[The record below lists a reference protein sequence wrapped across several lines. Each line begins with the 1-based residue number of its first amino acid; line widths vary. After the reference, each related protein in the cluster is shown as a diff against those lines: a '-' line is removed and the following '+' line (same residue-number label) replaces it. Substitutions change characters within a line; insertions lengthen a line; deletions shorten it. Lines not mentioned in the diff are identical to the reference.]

1 MASTWPTCRTYSCL
15 PARAD
20 ALSTTKNAWYVS
32 YAFEQTFWRSER
44 DPQRAVGLFGQVAL
58 SYGNPNPA
66 RWSSLGGL
74 SGTSPIPGRGGDR
87 IGVAAF
93 YLGVSDDLKDGL
105 RPVRL
110 GIEYGGRCSIT
121 SPSPRGSW

>member
-1 MASTWPTCRTYSCL
+1 M
-15 PARAD
+15 
-20 ALSTTKNAWYVS
+20 ALS
-32 YAFEQTFWRSER
+32 
-44 DPQRAVGLFGQVAL
+44 D
-58 SYGNPNPA
+58 GNPNPA

-87 IGVAAF
+87 FGVAAF

-110 GIEYGGRCSIT
+110 GDEYGGEVFYNLAVTPWFRVTADLQVI
-121 SPSPRGSW
+121 SPALGDSPVVLLGLRAQLRF